1 MSDKAKLKR
10 YAAKMPHPRDG
21 TNTDR
26 GIETMT
32 KLFKQKWRENVPKVG
47 IVVTDG
53 ISKNRTKTLRQART
67 LKRMGVKMFSVGV
80 GLANFID
87 YDELNGVASNKD
99 QVLMVDSFDEL
110 AKNIIK
116 LVKLICPGKC
126 ISVWQKHLYP
136 QKKQQHKNA
145 TKNATR
151 HTCNPYE
158 FFWILSH
165 VPFCHTRSNGL
176 LIAVWDN
183 AWHRYMKIEVPRDVR
198 NSKSGQR
205 HGLKFRT
212 HVSPKIGL
220 DQVSG
225 GLSVFCLYIYHTRC
239 KCSMD
244 TPRNRVGIQIQWQ
257 NHKFVLC
264 LINEGCQCI
273 WLITKMPCDIQERGT
288 SYCL

>member
-1 MSDKAKLKR
+1 MFSDCKSLIDVCVVIDGSDSIGDEEFQLLRDSVGNLIDRLSIGEDQGHMGIVVYSTTVAMEIPLMSNKAKLKR

-87 YDELNGVASNKD
+87 YDELNGVASNKEH
-99 QVLMVDSFDEL
+99 VLMVDSFDEL

-126 ISVWQKHLYP
+126 MLRFMDQT
-136 QKKQQHKNA
+136 NA
-145 TKNATR
+145 
-151 HTCNPYE
+151 
-158 FFWILSH
+158 
-165 VPFCHTRSNGL
+165 
-176 LIAVWDN
+176 
-183 AWHRYMKIEVPRDVR
+183 
-198 NSKSGQR
+198 
-205 HGLKFRT
+205 
-212 HVSPKIGL
+212 
-220 DQVSG
+220 
-225 GLSVFCLYIYHTRC
+225 
-239 KCSMD
+239 
-244 TPRNRVGIQIQWQ
+244 
-257 NHKFVLC
+257 
-264 LINEGCQCI
+264 
-273 WLITKMPCDIQERGT
+273 
-288 SYCL
+288 